1 MSAPDQILDSLRD
14 ETSPRTTNK
23 VPLVGLFASIG
34 NNVNNMVG
42 SGIFSTPG
50 VVWRLTGS
58 SGATFLLFFVGAV
71 ISMCG
76 SLIYAEERIMIPE
89 IGAEKAYL
97 EKAFPEPHNL
107 LSYLFSI
114 AMITIIRPGTIV
126 AVSNI
131 VAQYFLFMF
140 LGIERSVEADY
151 HPTYFT
157 DWRFWRLRGISLVAL
172 IIATTYHLY
181 SNIIANRI
189 NQALSIVKM
198 LILMV
203 VTLMGIIVLAR
214 NTSNWHDAFKSTQR
228 EDNVVSVSDYG
239 TALLTTLFCY
249 EGWNNI
255 NYQLDEVLDV
265 KKNLFRT
272 SVASVGAVGALYLLV
287 IMSFVSVVPHSYVL
301 NGHSFGQNET
311 FANTN
316 PNEVIVTLFATF
328 FKNAT
333 TNEKIDDTIPL
344 HQLIQENDSHDK
356 LARVFSA
363 CVVLSSF
370 GAMAA
375 LMWSGA
381 RVIVASAQ
389 SEYIPRFSEALRQ
402 RHKERATYTNAFV
415 AQMIW
420 CAIIIILAPTTDPFT
435 FLVSLSQYT
444 ILIAYGAASVGLLH
458 LRYTEG
464 LDRPT
469 PVPKPVVYAFLLM
482 IALILVV
489 PFTKEKSEF
498 PYVVSICVIGLA
510 FTAWYWKYYAWN
522 AQSSNLLEPEKQED
536 IEIET
541 ESKYEESNI

>member
-1 MSAPDQILDSLRD
+1 MSAPDQILDSLKD

-23 VPLVGLFASIG
+23 VPLVGLFAGIG

-97 EKAFPEPHNL
+97 EKAFPEPHRL

-114 AMITIIRPGTIV
+114 AMITIIRPGSIV

-131 VAQYFLFMF
+131 MAQYFLFMF
-140 LGIERSVEADY
+140 LGIKNSDEVDY
-151 HPTYFT
+151 HPDYFT

-239 TALLTTLFCY
+239 TALLIILFCY

-255 NYQLDEVLDV
+255 NYQLDEARDV
-265 KKNLFRT
+265 KKDLFRT
-272 SVASVGAVGALYLLV
+272 SIASVGAVGALYLLV
-287 IMSFVSVVPHSYVL
+287 IMSFVSVVPHSYIL
-301 NGHSFGQNET
+301 GHSFDQNVT
-311 FANTN
+311 FRFANTN

-328 FKNAT
+328 FKNVT

-344 HQLIQENDSHDK
+344 YQLIQENDSRDK

-375 LMWSGA
+375 
-381 RVIVASAQ
+381 
-389 SEYIPRFSEALRQ
+389 
-402 RHKERATYTNAFV
+402 
-415 AQMIW
+415 
-420 CAIIIILAPTTDPFT
+420 
-435 FLVSLSQYT
+435 
-444 ILIAYGAASVGLLH
+444 
-458 LRYTEG
+458 
-464 LDRPT
+464 
-469 PVPKPVVYAFLLM
+469 
-482 IALILVV
+482 
-489 PFTKEKSEF
+489 
-498 PYVVSICVIGLA
+498 
-510 FTAWYWKYYAWN
+510 
-522 AQSSNLLEPEKQED
+522 
-536 IEIET
+536 
-541 ESKYEESNI
+541 